1 LLTQIFGKTVLSYG
15 ASGERISPLAY
26 TSSQGMAA
34 PQQEIPMNRYLIRS
48 VAIMAVLFGT
58 VTSSVAGGGSFT
70 RGCAARD
77 MQVLMML
84 EQLDSGND
92 VAAQQMNEVMSE
104 LFDARM
110 VCFSGRVLD
119 ALMIYDNLARRISPM
134 N

>member
-1 LLTQIFGKTVLSYG
+1 
-15 ASGERISPLAY
+15 
-26 TSSQGMAA
+26 M
-34 PQQEIPMNRYLIRS
+34 
-48 VAIMAVLFGT
+48 
-58 VTSSVAGGGSFT
+58 AGGGSFT

-84 EQLDSGND
+84 EQQDSDND
-92 VAAQQMNEVMSE
+92 IAAHNEALAT

-119 ALMIYDNLARRISPM
+119 ALEMYDNIARRITSGPM